1 MALEFLRGV
10 IIITPMSDARFP
22 TTVELE
28 AGLDAILKSPK
39 DAGTLEMIVRRP
51 QVGERE
57 VVTEG
62 TLDLAKGLVGDNWP
76 SRGSSA
82 NPNPDVQLTIMNS
95 RAIALLA
102 RDKSRWPLAGD
113 QLYID
118 LDLSE
123 ENLPI
128 GTRLAV
134 GSAVIQVSPQPH
146 TGCKKFLARF
156 GQEAVDFVNSP
167 LGIKLH
173 LRGINARII
182 QQGTIRVGDVVR
194 KA

>member
-1 MALEFLRGV
+1 MT
-10 IIITPMSDARFP
+10 IITPMSDAKFP
-22 TTVELE
+22 TMVELE
-28 AGLDAILKSPK
+28 AGLDVILKSPK
-39 DAGTLEMIVRRP
+39 NAGTLEMIVRRP

-57 VVTEG
+57 VMTEG
-62 TLDLAKGLVGDNWP
+62 TLDFAKGLVGDNWP
-76 SRGSSA
+76 SRGSSDK
-82 NPNPDVQLTIMNS
+82 PNPDVQLTIMNS

-156 GQEAVDFVNSP
+156 GQEAVDFVNSA